1 MAKTDPPATAAP
13 GRGWDEFAVLYDDY
27 NTRLYRV
34 ALLLCHG
41 SGAMAEDAVAETFI
55 RLYRVWSE
63 DDHGI
68 ENFFA
73 YARRALVNH
82 VMGQFRSETVAG
94 NYRRTQRG
102 DDRGDR
108 PIEDRVVDAST
119 TFETLRQLP
128 PRQRTA
134 VVLRYYEDLSYDQ
147 IATAMEV
154 SVGTAKSQ
162 VSLGLSRMRQLMGT
176 ATS

>member
-1 MAKTDPPATAAP
+1 
-13 GRGWDEFAVLYDDY
+13 LYDEY

-41 SGAMAEDAVAETFI
+41 AGAMAEDAVAETFV
-55 RLYRVWSE
+55 RLYRVWSK

-73 YARRALVNH
+73 YARRALVNQ
-82 VMGQFRSETVAG
+82 VMGQYRSQKVADT
-94 NYRRTQRG
+94 YVHTHRA
-102 DDRGDR
+102 DDRGER
-108 PIEDRVVDAST
+108 SVEEHIADAAA
-119 TFETLRQLP
+119 TFETLQQLP

-134 VVLRYYEDLSYDQ
+134 VVLRYYEDLSYEQ
-147 IATAMEV
+147 IATAMDV

-162 VSLGLSRMRQLMGT
+162 VSLGLAKMRELMG
-176 ATS
+176 AGEP